1 MMEDLTRM
9 AIFAR
14 VVEAKSFSEA
24 ARRLGMS
31 KSQVSK
37 QVANLERSLTAR
49 LLNRTTR
56 RLSLTEIGTAYYE
69 HCARIVEEVKE
80 AELAVSQFGSEPRGI
95 IRVNASV
102 EIGTL
107 QIAPALPAFLVQ
119 CPKVSVDMTL
129 SDRPIDLAE
138 EGYDLAIRVAW
149 KDEPGLTVVAR
160 ELAPSRRKVCAT
172 PDYFERHGLPQAP
185 DDLVH
190 HNCLTYVGGGSKG
203 DRWGFAV
210 AEGKFSVPVSGN
222 LRINDNEALWQAA
235 RGGSGIAFLPTYIV
249 GQDLQRGLLQAVL
262 NEYMSV
268 DRSIYAI
275 YLSNRHL
282 SPKVR
287 AFIDFLLVRFGPQPY
302 WDRSE
307 GEVGASLT

>member
-1 MMEDLTRM
+1 MEDLMRM

-37 QVANLERSLTAR
+37 QVANLERSLGAR

-56 RLSLTEIGTAYYE
+56 RLSLTEIGAGYYE
-69 HCARIVEEVKE
+69 HCARIVQELEDAK
-80 AELAVSQFGSEPRGI
+80 LAVGRLQSDPRGV

-102 EIGTL
+102 EFGTL
-107 QIAPALPAFLVQ
+107 QVAPALPAFLAQ
-119 CPKVSVDMTL
+119 YPEVSVEMTL
-129 SDRPIDLAE
+129 SDRFVDLAE

-160 ELAPSRRKVCAT
+160 ELARSQRKVCAT
-172 PDYFERHGLPQAP
+172 PNYFERHGVPQAP
-185 DDLVH
+185 NDLIH
-190 HNCLTYVGGGSKG
+190 HNCLIYAGSGSKG
-203 DRWGFAV
+203 EWWSFVGP
-210 AEGKFSVPVSGN
+210 EGEISVPVSGN
-222 LRINDNEALWQAA
+222 LRINDTEALWQAV

-249 GQDLQRGLLQAVL
+249 GRDLQQGVLQAVL
-262 NEYMSV
+262 AEYIPAE
-268 DRSIYAI
+268 RSIYAI
-275 YLSNRHL
+275 YLPNRHL

-287 AFIDFLLVRFGPQPY
+287 AFIDFFLALYGPSPY
-302 WDRSE
+302 WDQ
-307 GEVGASLT
+307 EVQLNAGK